1 MASPRP
7 RAYSASCLLGQ
18 SDPSE
23 GLVRGFPVARRSLGL
38 FVPTPRKAGDASH
51 NTARHDRSPAVRRT
65 PVELPIG
72 HAMDHCPRH
81 RRVPLSTRTCT
92 RSGSFLA
99 NSSMRA
105 RSSVRTF
112 LKFAGCPEATGP
124 DRSEIEVFG
133 VTSRYQGVVIVW
145 HAIDRAR

>member
-1 MASPRP
+1 MRVIIRLARTEARLSVVHRLNC
-7 RAYSASCLLGQ
+7 RLGMQ
-18 SDPSE
+18 WTTAQDTDE
-23 GLVRGFPVARRSLGL
+23 YRYRRELV
-38 FVPTPRKAGDASH
+38 
-51 NTARHDRSPAVRRT
+51 HDQD
-65 PVELPIG
+65 L
-72 HAMDHCPRH
+72 
-81 RRVPLSTRTCT
+81 
-92 RSGSFLA
+92 FLA

-105 RSSVRTF
+105 RSLVRTF